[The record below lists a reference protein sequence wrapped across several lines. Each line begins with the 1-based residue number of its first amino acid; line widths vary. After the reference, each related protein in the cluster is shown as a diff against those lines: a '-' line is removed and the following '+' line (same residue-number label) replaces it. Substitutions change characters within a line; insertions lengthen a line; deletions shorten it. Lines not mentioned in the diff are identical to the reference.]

1 MGRGLLLATSTAST
15 NVSPWGSI
23 RTTAVC
29 SCLPIR
35 PKWCF
40 PYHRVVME
48 PAQLQLV
55 VNVIGITG
63 MSSLASFC
71 YLLRKENRKLAA
83 ERKAEPARDERVSA
97 VALPQSPQPAS
108 PAIATVSTTEEDIRC
123 FAAGRRT
130 GWVKGL
136 TSAMYYDGCC

>member
-1 MGRGLLLATSTAST
+1 
-15 NVSPWGSI
+15 
-23 RTTAVC
+23 
-29 SCLPIR
+29 
-35 PKWCF
+35 
-40 PYHRVVME
+40 ME

-63 MSSLASFC
+63 MSSLGSFC

-83 ERKAEPARDERVSA
+83 QRQAEPVREERVST
-97 VALPQSPQPAS
+97 VAAPQSTPPAS
-108 PAIATVSTTEEDIRC
+108 PAITTVNTPEVDIRC

-136 TSAMYYDGCC
+136 TSAMHYDGCC